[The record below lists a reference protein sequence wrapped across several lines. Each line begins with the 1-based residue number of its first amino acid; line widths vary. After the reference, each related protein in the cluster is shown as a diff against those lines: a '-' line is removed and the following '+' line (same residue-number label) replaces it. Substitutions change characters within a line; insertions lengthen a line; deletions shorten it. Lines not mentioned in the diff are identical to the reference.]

1 MAKAINKSDFWL
13 NQIEQIHVCTD
24 RGIEL
29 VPRIGDHII
38 FIGYLPIRKSKSANE
53 KSIAEF
59 VARKLERTE
68 KFYRYGLSQ
77 AGWNKYSYIN
87 VEFDN
92 QIIARK
98 SLNSNHKQ
106 LYSSKQSKKKQFRQK
121 YQNKNK
127 T

>member
-13 NQIEQIHVCTD
+13 NQIEQIHVCAD

-59 VARKLERTE
+59 VAKKLERTE

-92 QIIARK
+92 QIIC
-98 SLNSNHKQ
+98 
-106 LYSSKQSKKKQFRQK
+106 KKKSEQQPQAAVQQQAK
-121 YQNKNK
+121 QEE
-127 T
+127 TIPTEVSE